1 MNLPQAPGPDTP
13 GQISTSAEEGQ
24 QGQSLKELA
33 ANLSEALMRAEFSET
48 RDLLAIPNEL
58 MRAPVPDARTAG
70 TEVDQTSR
78 HELARS
84 LAEASLRAEGS
95 LTNLCEDW
103 IERHD
108 YFDRLLANSLVFIER
123 ICTQW
128 SGQSGLED
136 AVRTALLKR
145 RFVFA
150 ALLIDQPEFI
160 LDPSHPVAQLLNFVE
175 QLFAGWESAQGPA
188 PGFVSR
194 AFDTLQNLLDDDH
207 VLQHEQQVRTLEQV
221 RTEWQR
227 EQKRRQIL
235 EQRLTDS
242 ELGQDLSMQA
252 ESLVAQ
258 RLNAVASHFQLPVQV
273 IEFLQGVWQDSM
285 LLACRQHGPESK
297 QYRDMHVLCDRMVF
311 AFREI
316 ESELQRQKL
325 FGFAA
330 ALSTEV
336 GQRLGSLDNDA
347 GRKSS
352 VLATFDAALQDILR
366 GKELERQPWPVLAAA
381 QRGRAAESAV
391 NGAASGNDDVAVD
404 AAKLMQKLGPSW
416 FRRGDRLCK
425 ALIYLPWQ
433 QAILWSDFAGRK
445 VLTEPL
451 AEVLA
456 EAEKGIL
463 TAEAGAVPLY
473 AVARRVGLRTVQA
486 YLDQKVQASERFAA
500 EKVQRETA
508 REKAQAEAAAIL
520 LARENAQARA
530 DEEKAEAARQMQ
542 QAELDSEAKAE
553 LQLLQ
558 AAREQIDAIHLG
570 GSVQIRKNGEM
581 VNGKL
586 AVRLNATGK
595 LIFVNDLGL
604 KLEEILR
611 DDAVQ
616 RLLDGDIIIR
626 DAGQAFEARLAR
638 AVGRIGVRN

>member
-1 MNLPQAPGPDTP
+1 MNLPQAPGPQTP
-13 GQISTSAEEGQ
+13 GHPSAPPEDQAGQ
-24 QGQSLKELA
+24 QGPSLKELA
-33 ANLSEALMRAEFSET
+33 ANLSEALVRAEFTET
-48 RDLLAIPNEL
+48 KELLAIPGEL
-58 MRAPVPDARTAG
+58 MRASAPDTPSADI
-70 TEVDQTSR
+70 ESQQQSR
-78 HELARS
+78 HELARA
-84 LAEASLRAEGS
+84 LAEASLQAEGS
-95 LTNLCEDW
+95 LTELCERW
-103 IERHD
+103 IEQHD

-136 AVRTALLKR
+136 AVRKALLKR

-194 AFDTLQNLLDDDH
+194 AFDTLQTLLDDDH
-207 VLQHEQQVRTLEQV
+207 VLQREQQERTLDQV
-221 RTEWQR
+221 RSEWQR
-227 EQKRRQIL
+227 EQKRRQVL

-242 ELGQDLSMQA
+242 ELGQDLSLRA
-252 ESLVAQ
+252 EALVAL
-258 RLNAVASHFQLPVQV
+258 RLNAVASHFQLPGLV
-273 IEFLQGVWQDSM
+273 IDFLQGAWQDSM
-285 LLACRQHGPESK
+285 LLACRQHGSESK
-297 QYRDMHVLCDRMVF
+297 QYRDMHVLCDRVVF

-336 GQRLGSLDNDA
+336 GQRLGSLDSDPVRRTAVMAN
-347 GRKSS
+347 
-352 VLATFDAALQDILR
+352 FDNALQDILR
-366 GKELERQPWPVLAAA
+366 GKELERQPWPVL
-381 QRGRAAESAV
+381 QVSQHLGSTSAESDSEALT
-391 NGAASGNDDVAVD
+391 AEATR
-404 AAKLMQKLGPSW
+404 LMQQLGSRW

-445 VLTEPL
+445 VLIEPL
-451 AEVLA
+451 ADVLA
-456 EAEKGIL
+456 DAARGAL
-463 TAEAGAVPLY
+463 TAEASAVPLY

-486 YLDQKVQASERFAA
+486 YLDQKVLAAERFAA

-508 REKAQAEAAAIL
+508 RQKAQAEAAAIV
-520 LARENAQARA
+520 LARETAQARA

-542 QAELDSEAKAE
+542 QAELDSEALAE

>member
-1 MNLPQAPGPDTP
+1 M
-13 GQISTSAEEGQ
+13 E
-24 QGQSLKELA
+24 GQSLKELA
-33 ANLSEALMRAEFSET
+33 ASLSEALVRAEFSET
-48 RDLLAIPNEL
+48 RELLAIPDEL
-58 MRAPVPDARTAG
+58 MRAPAPSSQATSTTGVEA
-70 TEVDQTSR
+70 DQAAR
-78 HELARS
+78 HELAHA
-84 LAEASLRAEGS
+84 LAEMSLRAEGS
-95 LTNLCEDW
+95 LTNLCEAW
-103 IERHD
+103 MEEHE
-108 YFDRLLANSLVFIER
+108 YFDRLLANGLVFIER

-128 SGQSGLED
+128 SGQSALED
-136 AVRTALLKR
+136 AVRKALLRR

-175 QLFAGWESAQGPA
+175 QLFSGWESAQGPA

-194 AFDTLQNLLDDDH
+194 AFDTLQNLLDADH
-207 VLQHEQQVRTLEQV
+207 VLQREQQVQTLEQV
-221 RTEWQR
+221 KSEWQR
-227 EQKRRQIL
+227 EQKRRQVL
-235 EQRLTDS
+235 EQRLTES
-242 ELGQDLSMQA
+242 ELGQDLALRA
-252 ESLVAQ
+252 EALVAH
-258 RLNAVASHFQLPVQV
+258 RLNSVAAHFQLPGLV
-273 IEFLQGVWQDSM
+273 IDFLQGSWQDSM
-285 LLACRQHGPESK
+285 LLACRQHGAESK
-297 QYRDMHVLCDRMVF
+297 HYRDMHVLCDRIVF

-336 GQRLGSLDNDA
+336 AQRLGSLDSDTS
-347 GRKSS
+347 RKTA
-352 VLATFDAALQDILR
+352 VMATFDAALQDILR
-366 GKELERQPWPVLAAA
+366 GKELERQPWPILTAG
-381 QRGRAAESAV
+381 QISRLGDQPIAV
-391 NGAASGNDDVAVD
+391 ATADNDATTAN
-404 AAKLMQKLGPSW
+404 AAKLMRQLGAKW

-433 QAILWSDFAGRK
+433 QAILWSDFTGRK
-445 VLTEPL
+445 VLSEPL
-451 AEVLA
+451 ADVLA
-456 EAEKGIL
+456 EAASGKL

-473 AVARRVGLRTVQA
+473 AVGRRVGLRTVQA
-486 YLDQKVQASERFAA
+486 YLDQKVLATERFVA
-500 EKVQRETA
+500 EKVQRESA
-508 REKAQAEAAAIL
+508 RQKAQAEAAAIL
-520 LARENAQARA
+520 LAREAAQVRA
-530 DEEKAEAARQMQ
+530 EEEKAEADRQMQ
-542 QAELDSEAKAE
+542 QAELDSEARVG

-586 AVRLNATGK
+586 AVRLNATSK

-638 AVGRIGVRN
+638 AVGRIGARN